1 MKCPSAGESGC
12 CAVGR
17 SPCGERGLKYKRPKK
32 AYHRLTSLPVR
43 GAWIEI
49 RWTTCTTTTRQ
60 SRSPCGE
67 RGLKSGGFWKVRP
80 DTPSLPVRGAWI
92 EIVLDEK
99 ISGERSGRSP
109 CGERGLKLLFAN
121 CNPVNRES
129 LPVRGAW
136 IEIRYTNSANNTSK
150 SLPVRGAWIEITPSS
165 TLRAVAACRSPCG
178 ERGLKLCAVT
188 SEILCGHVAP
198 RAGSVD

>member
-1 MKCPSAGESGC
+1 MKCRSEMPEPVGLRRSPCGERGLKCPSAGESGC

-92 EIVLDEK
+92 EIA
-99 ISGERSGRSP
+99 ING
-109 CGERGLKLLFAN
+109 
-121 CNPVNRES
+121 
-129 LPVRGAW
+129 
-136 IEIRYTNSANNTSK
+136 TSDYPTDK
-150 SLPVRGAWIEITPSS
+150 SLPVRGAWIEMVNNHY
-165 TLRAVAACRSPCG
+165 LYHRAS
-178 ERGLKLCAVT
+178 
-188 SEILCGHVAP
+188 VAP

>member
-1 MKCPSAGESGC
+1 MDDLYDHYPAE
-12 CAVGR
+12 
-17 SPCGERGLKYKRPKK
+17 
-32 AYHRLTSLPVR
+32 
-43 GAWIEI
+43 
-49 RWTTCTTTTRQ
+49 
-60 SRSPCGE
+60 
-67 RGLKSGGFWKVRP
+67 
-80 DTPSLPVRGAWI
+80 SLPVRGAWI

-150 SLPVRGAWIEITPSS
+150 SLPVRGAWIEIFPMTRFDKQP
-165 TLRAVAACRSPCG
+165 L
-178 ERGLKLCAVT
+178 
-188 SEILCGHVAP
+188 VAP